1 MCFLLRFNCEFLG
14 EYEMFYLCEHLGPD
28 VGRFNLLWRSHAII
42 CVYFSGHHMCSECL
56 AWTMCDKSARL
67 HLAWSFSSISQ
78 NSGLVSIKLRLFLY
92 QCLRGRVYQGVSVSV
107 IWIQTGQGSRVSKT
121 DLLLLSSA
129 LNSFHLESVYQF
141 INHVLTHYHSCV
153 IVYEFAF
160 LWLGEKK
167 RGILHRVTM
176 NPLMV
181 KHWCKEMLRRIKMSH
196 CVAYFYFLTID

>member
-1 MCFLLRFNCEFLG
+1 
-14 EYEMFYLCEHLGPD
+14 MFYLCEHLGLD
-28 VGRFNLLWRSHAII
+28 VGCFNLLWRSHAII
-42 CVYFSGHHMCSECL
+42 CVYFSGHHMCSKCL

-129 LNSFHLESVYQF
+129 LNSFHLESVCTSL
-141 INHVLTHYHSCV
+141 LTMCWLIPAAVRLCMSLHSCGQGGKKE
-153 IVYEFAF
+153 EFF
-160 LWLGEKK
+160 IDSPWIPWWLSTE
-167 RGILHRVTM
+167 
-176 NPLMV
+176 
-181 KHWCKEMLRRIKMSH
+181 CKEMLRRIKMSH

>member
-14 EYEMFYLCEHLGPD
+14 EYEMIYLCEHLGPD

-129 LNSFHLESVYQF
+129 LNSFHLESVCTSL
-141 INHVLTHYHSCV
+141 LTMCWLTATAVWLCMSLHSC
-153 IVYEFAF
+153 
-160 LWLGEKK
+160 G
-167 RGILHRVTM
+167 
-176 NPLMV
+176 
-181 KHWCKEMLRRIKMSH
+181 
-196 CVAYFYFLTID
+196 